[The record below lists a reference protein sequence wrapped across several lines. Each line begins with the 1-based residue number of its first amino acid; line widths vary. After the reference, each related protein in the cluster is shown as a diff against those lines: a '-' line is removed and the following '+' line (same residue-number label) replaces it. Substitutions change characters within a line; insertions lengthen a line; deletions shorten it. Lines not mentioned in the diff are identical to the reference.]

1 MIYSEGLRDTLY
13 MMAPCMDPSAAGLK
27 HVCPVIY
34 PPDIKFFLRALVV
47 KKLYILPSTLT

>member
-27 HVCPVIY
+27 HVCPAIN
-34 PPDIKFFLRALVV
+34 PPDIKFFLRALRGFVV
-47 KKLYILPSTLT
+47 